1 MPTREREHHSGRS
14 DDSDDSDHSD
24 HSDHSHDRKTMP
36 SEVANH
42 IGVFD
47 RFATHA
53 SNFVSRAWFFVMCVL
68 LVVIWAPSFLVLPDI
83 DTWQLIINTAT
94 TIVTFLLVA
103 LLQNT
108 QKRADDAVQHKLN
121 AIAEGLSDL
130 MGRLSRDHP
139 DLGHDRD
146 ELRQAVGLEERESA
160 E

>member
-1 MPTREREHHSGRS
+1 MQTRDREHHSGRS
-14 DDSDDSDHSD
+14 GSSNNSDHQ
-24 HSDHSHDRKTMP
+24 KTMP
-36 SEVANH
+36 SQVGNH

-53 SNFVSRAWFFVMCVL
+53 SSFVSRAWFFVMCVL

-121 AIAEGLSDL
+121 AIAEGLSA
-130 MGRLSRDHP
+130 MMERMAHDHP
-139 DLGHDRD
+139 ELRDDRD
-146 ELRQAVGLEERESA
+146 ELRDAVGLEERESA

>member
-1 MPTREREHHSGRS
+1 MPTREHEQ
-14 DDSDDSDHSD
+14 
-24 HSDHSHDRKTMP
+24 HSHRHDGQKMMP
-36 SEVANH
+36 SEVGNH

-53 SNFVSRAWFFVMCVL
+53 SNFVSRAWFFVVCVL

-83 DTWQLIINTAT
+83 DTWQLIINTIT

-121 AIAEGLSDL
+121 AIAEGLSA
-130 MGRLSRDHP
+130 MMERMARDHP
-139 DLGHDRD
+139 DLRDDRD
-146 ELRQAVGLEERESA
+146 ELRQAVGLEDRESA

>member
-1 MPTREREHHSGRS
+1 MSTSEREQHSERDGSGQSHH
-14 DDSDDSDHSD
+14 DDV
-24 HSDHSHDRKTMP
+24 KTMP
-36 SEVANH
+36 SQVSNDV
-42 IGVFD
+42 GVFD

-53 SNFVSRAWFFVMCVL
+53 SAFVSRAWFFVMCVL
-68 LVVIWAPSFLVLPDI
+68 LVVIWAPSIIVLPDV

-108 QKRADDAVQHKLN
+108 QKRTDDAVQQKLN
-121 AIAEGLSDL
+121 AIAEGLSA
-130 MGRLSRDHP
+130 MMERLARDHP
-139 DLGHDRD
+139 ELRDDRD